1 MKKNCLLCFL
11 LFFSCYSAFAGES
24 LDSLL
29 NVLDKTIKEADTYVQ
44 IKENKLHELKK
55 EARKTPPVSVE
66 RYHLNND
73 IYLEYKVYSSDSALH
88 YLNENMLLARQLND
102 KERELK
108 IQLELSYLL
117 SSIGMYMEA
126 ADILNSIDR
135 QTLPSSLLG
144 YYYTCYGHVYFEA
157 GAAQPRYKMFAS
169 RYAKLSHAYRD
180 SMQVTLDP
188 SSATYLWLRE
198 TQLREAGKY
207 DEALEFSDRRL
218 AEASFG
224 TPQYALVAYQR
235 FRLFESMGKKDEHLY
250 YLVLSAI
257 SDVRSAIKEQS
268 SLMVLAQELNRKGD
282 LKRAYDYINFS
293 WEISQFY
300 KTRLR
305 SWMNI
310 TPLSMINGNYQDI
323 IKQQNRELLIYIT
336 CVALLA
342 LLLVIALIYI
352 YRQMKAL
359 SIAKK
364 GLQEVNERL
373 FSLNEEL
380 EEVNRHLRSTNL
392 ELSESNL
399 IKEAYIARFFKLCSV
414 YVDRLQAYRKLVNKK
429 LQRGQVA
436 ELLKMTHL
444 SNDIVTVEVQEL
456 YANFDSAFLHL
467 FPNFVESLNALLL
480 PDEQIVLK
488 PDELLNTE
496 LRIFALIRLGIKDS
510 SQIAELL
517 HYSVNT
523 IYNYRSRVK
532 TKARVSRDD
541 FEDLVAKIR

>member
-73 IYLEYKVYSSDSALH
+73 IYLEYKAYSSDSALH

-144 YYYTCYGHVYFEA
+144 YYYTCCEHVYFEA

-323 IKQQNRELLIYIT
+323 IKQQNRELLIYIA

>member
-144 YYYTCYGHVYFEA
+144 YYYTCYEHVYFEA

-323 IKQQNRELLIYIT
+323 IKQQNRELLIYIV

>member
-11 LFFSCYSAFAGES
+11 LFFSCHSAFAGES

-55 EARKTPPVSVE
+55 KARKTPPFSVE

-73 IYLEYKVYSSDSALH
+73 IYLEYKAYSSDSALH

-144 YYYTCYGHVYFEA
+144 HYYTCYEHVYSEA

-218 AEASFG
+218 AESSFG

-268 SLMVLAQELNRKGD
+268 SLMVLAQELNSKGD

-380 EEVNRHLRSTNL
+380 EEVNCHLRSTNL

-480 PDEQIVLK
+480 PEEQIVLK

>member
-11 LFFSCYSAFAGES
+11 LFFSCHSALAGES

-55 EARKTPPVSVE
+55 EARKTPPFSVE
-66 RYHLNND
+66 RYNLNND
-73 IYLEYKVYSSDSALH
+73 IYLEYKAYSSDSALH

-144 YYYTCYGHVYFEA
+144 HYYTCYEHVYFEA

-169 RYAKLSHAYRD
+169 RYVKLSHAYRD
-180 SMQVTLDP
+180 SMQITLDP

-218 AEASFG
+218 AESSFG

-268 SLMVLAQELNRKGD
+268 SLMVLAQELNSKGD

-323 IKQQNRELLIYIT
+323 IKQQNRELLIYIV

-436 ELLKMTHL
+436 ELRKMTHL

>member
-55 EARKTPPVSVE
+55 EARKTPPFSVE
-66 RYHLNND
+66 RYNLNND
-73 IYLEYKVYSSDSALH
+73 IYLEYKAYSSDSALH

-144 YYYTCYGHVYFEA
+144 YYYTCYEHVYFEA

-169 RYAKLSHAYRD
+169 RYVKLSHAYRD
-180 SMQVTLDP
+180 SMQITLDP

-218 AEASFG
+218 AESSFG

-268 SLMVLAQELNRKGD
+268 SLMVLAQELNSKGD

-323 IKQQNRELLIYIT
+323 IKQQNRELLIYIV

>member
-11 LFFSCYSAFAGES
+11 LFFSCHSALAGES

-55 EARKTPPVSVE
+55 EARKTPPFSVE
-66 RYHLNND
+66 RYNLNND
-73 IYLEYKVYSSDSALH
+73 IYLEYKAYSSDSSLH

-144 YYYTCYGHVYFEA
+144 HYYTCYEHVYFEA

-169 RYAKLSHAYRD
+169 RYVKLSHAYRD
-180 SMQVTLDP
+180 SMQITLDP

-218 AEASFG
+218 AESSFG

-268 SLMVLAQELNRKGD
+268 SLMVLAQELNSKGD

-323 IKQQNRELLIYIT
+323 IKQQNRELLIYIV

>member
-11 LFFSCYSAFAGES
+11 LFFSCHSALAGES

-55 EARKTPPVSVE
+55 EARKTPPFSVE
-66 RYHLNND
+66 RYNLNND
-73 IYLEYKVYSSDSALH
+73 IYLEYKAYSSDSALH

-144 YYYTCYGHVYFEA
+144 HYYTCYEHVYFEA

-169 RYAKLSHAYRD
+169 RYVKLSHAYRD
-180 SMQVTLDP
+180 SMQITLDP

-218 AEASFG
+218 AESSFG

-268 SLMVLAQELNRKGD
+268 SLMVLAQELNSKGD

-323 IKQQNRELLIYIT
+323 IKQQNRELLIYIV

-364 GLQEVNERL
+364 GLQEINERL

>member
-73 IYLEYKVYSSDSALH
+73 IYLEYKAYSSDSALH

-144 YYYTCYGHVYFEA
+144 YYYTCYEHVYFEA

-198 TQLREAGKY
+198 MQLREAGKY

-323 IKQQNRELLIYIT
+323 IKQQNRELLIYIA

>member
-55 EARKTPPVSVE
+55 EARRTPPVSVE

-144 YYYTCYGHVYFEA
+144 YYYTCYEHVYFEA

-480 PDEQIVLK
+480 PEEQIVLK

>member
-11 LFFSCYSAFAGES
+11 LFFSCHSALAGES

-55 EARKTPPVSVE
+55 EARKTPPFSVE

-73 IYLEYKVYSSDSALH
+73 IYLEYKAYSSDSALH

-144 YYYTCYGHVYFEA
+144 HYYTCYEHVYFEA

-169 RYAKLSHAYRD
+169 RYVKLSHAYRD
-180 SMQVTLDP
+180 SMQITLDP

-218 AEASFG
+218 AESSFG

-268 SLMVLAQELNRKGD
+268 SLMVLAQELNSKGD

-323 IKQQNRELLIYIT
+323 IKQQNRELLIYIV

>member
-1 MKKNCLLCFL
+1 MKKNCLFCFL
-11 LFFSCYSAFAGES
+11 LFFSCHSAFADER

-44 IKENKLHELKK
+44 IKENKLHELKR
-55 EARKTPPVSVE
+55 EARKTAPFSIE

-73 IYLEYKVYSSDSALH
+73 IYLEYKAYSSDSALH
-88 YLNENMLLARQLND
+88 YLNENLLLARQLND

-135 QTLPSSLLG
+135 QTLPTSLLG
-144 YYYTCYGHVYFEA
+144 HYYTCYEHVYSEA

-169 RYAKLSHAYRD
+169 RYVKLSHVYRD
-180 SMQVTLDP
+180 SMEVTLDS

-207 DEALEFSDRRL
+207 DEAMEFSDRRL

-268 SLMVLAQELNRKGD
+268 SLMVLAQELHGKGD

-342 LLLVIALIYI
+342 LLLVVALIYI

-467 FPNFVESLNALLL
+467 FPNFVESLNELLL
-480 PDEQIVLK
+480 PEEQIVLK